1 MKTWEG
7 QAKVKI
13 SGENLKLG
21 VIVSRFNHFV
31 TDSLLSGAL
40 DTLKRHG
47 VLEEHIE
54 VVKIPGCF
62 EMPVT
67 AKKMIRRGC
76 FDALVCLGA
85 IIRGETSH
93 YDLVS
98 KACARGLG
106 CLSQEFEI
114 PIGFG
119 VVTAE
124 NMEQALNRAGGKSGN
139 KGSEAALAALEM
151 ASLFQEFKKVQ

>member
-7 QAKVKI
+7 HRMGK
-13 SGENLKLG
+13 NLKVG
-21 VIVSRFNHFV
+21 IIVSRFNHFV
-31 TDSLLSGAL
+31 TDQLLSGAL

-67 AKKMIRRGC
+67 AKKMIRRGSC
-76 FDALVCLGA
+76 DAWVCLGA

-98 KACARGLG
+98 GECARGIRE
-106 CLSQEFEI
+106 LSQEFET

-124 NMEQALNRAGGKSGN
+124 NIEQAMNRAGGKAGN

-151 ASLFQEFKKVQ
+151 ASLFQQFKKTE

>member
-7 QAKVKI
+7 QMR
-13 SGENLKLG
+13 GESLKLG
-21 VIVSRFNHFV
+21 VIVARFNHFV
-31 TDSLLSGAL
+31 TDLLLSGAL

-54 VVKIPGCF
+54 IVKIPGCF
-62 EMPVT
+62 EMPVV

-98 KACARGLG
+98 EECARGLNT
-106 CLSQEFEI
+106 LSQEFEI

-124 NMEQALNRAGGKSGN
+124 NMEQAINRAGGKSGN

-151 ASLFQEFKKVQ
+151 ASLFREFKKGQ

>member
-1 MKTWEG
+1 MTQG
-7 QAKVKI
+7 HM

-21 VIVSRFNHFV
+21 VIVARFNHFI
-31 TDSLLSGAL
+31 TNQLLSGAL

-62 EMPVT
+62 EMPVA
-67 AKKMIRRGC
+67 AKKMIRRGY

-85 IIRGETSH
+85 IIRGETTH

-98 KACARGLG
+98 EECARGLNT
-106 CLSQEFEI
+106 LSQEFEM

-124 NMEQALNRAGGKSGN
+124 NMEQAMNRAGGKEGN

-151 ASLFQEFKKVQ
+151 VSLFLELKKGQ

>member
-7 QAKVKI
+7 YM
-13 SGENLKLG
+13 SGENLKVG

-31 TDSLLSGAL
+31 TDQLLSGAL
-40 DTLKRHG
+40 ESLKRHG

-62 EMPVT
+62 EMPVA

-98 KACARGLG
+98 KACARGLNQ
-106 CLSQEFEI
+106 LSQEFEI

-119 VVTAE
+119 VLTTE
-124 NMEQALNRAGGKSGN
+124 NMEQAIHRAGGKFGN

-151 ASLFQEFKKVQ
+151 ASLFLEFKKTE

>member
-7 QAKVKI
+7 HM
-13 SGENLKLG
+13 SGESLKLG

-31 TDSLLSGAL
+31 TDPLLSGAL

-62 EMPVT
+62 EMPVV

-98 KACARGLG
+98 EECARGLNT
-106 CLSQEFEI
+106 LSQEFEI

-124 NMEQALNRAGGKSGN
+124 NMEQAINRAGGKSGN

-151 ASLFQEFKKVQ
+151 ASLFREFKKGQ

>member
-7 QAKVKI
+7 HM
-13 SGENLKLG
+13 SGENLKVG
-21 VIVSRFNHFV
+21 IIVSRFNQFV
-31 TDSLLSGAL
+31 TDQLLSGAL

-47 VLEEHIE
+47 VLEEHME
-54 VVKIPGCF
+54 VIKIPGCF
-62 EMPVT
+62 EMPV
-67 AKKMIRRGC
+67 AVKKMIRRGH

-85 IIRGETSH
+85 VIRGETTH

-98 KACARGLG
+98 QECARGIG
-106 CLSQEFEI
+106 QLSQEFEI

-119 VVTAE
+119 VLTTE
-124 NMEQALNRAGGKSGN
+124 TIEQAINRAGGKAGN

-151 ASLFQEFKKVQ
+151 ASLFQHFKKIE

>member
-7 QAKVKI
+7 QM
-13 SGENLKLG
+13 SGENLKFG
-21 VIVSRFNHFV
+21 VIVSRFNQFV
-31 TDSLLSGAL
+31 TDQLLSGAL

-54 VVKIPGCF
+54 VIKIPGCF
-62 EMPVT
+62 EMPVA
-67 AKKMIRRGC
+67 AKKMIRRGY

-85 IIRGETSH
+85 VIRGETSH

-98 KACARGLG
+98 QECARGLNG
-106 CLSQEFEI
+106 LSQEFEI

-124 NMEQALNRAGGKSGN
+124 TMEQAINRAGGKAGN
-139 KGSEAALAALEM
+139 KGAEAALVALEM
-151 ASLFQEFKKVQ
+151 ASLFQNFKKTQ

>member
-7 QAKVKI
+7 HM
-13 SGENLKLG
+13 SGGSLKLA
-21 VIVSRFNHFV
+21 VIVARFNHFV
-31 TDSLLSGAL
+31 TDLLLSGAL

-54 VVKIPGCF
+54 IVKIPGCF
-62 EMPVT
+62 EMPVV

-98 KACARGLG
+98 EECARGLNT
-106 CLSQEFEI
+106 LSQEFEI

-124 NMEQALNRAGGKSGN
+124 NMEQAINRAGGKSGN

-151 ASLFQEFKKVQ
+151 ASLFQELKKGQ

>member
-1 MKTWEG
+1 MKIWEG
-7 QAKVKI
+7 HMN
-13 SGENLKLG
+13 GENLKLG
-21 VIVSRFNHFV
+21 VIVARFNHFV
-31 TDSLLSGAL
+31 TDQLLSGSL

-47 VLEEHIE
+47 VLEENIE
-54 VVKIPGCF
+54 VIKIPGCF
-62 EMPVT
+62 EMPVA

-98 KACARGLG
+98 QECARGLG

-119 VVTAE
+119 IVTAE
-124 NMEQALNRAGGKSGN
+124 NMEQAINRAGGKSGN

-151 ASLFQEFKKVQ
+151 ASLFREFKKTE